1 MLLYGPSASDNAESF
16 KLSEMRLST
25 LMCFVKS
32 SLISKP
38 NSFEADLDAESSQ
51 ADHDLMRL
59 VQRDSALRYSIIGN
73 WITYVVGKH
82 FDDDQIELVEQLSKF
97 ASYIDVISLSIFLD
111 FSLIKKILI
120 KI

>member
-1 MLLYGPSASDNAESF
+1 MLIYGPSDANSF

-97 ASYIDVISLSIFLD
+97 ATYIDVNLAHS
-111 FSLIKKILI
+111 FSQIKKF
-120 KI
+120 